1 MYFHICFR
9 TGKNEQYG
17 IVYFLHWD
25 SNVNLQLVQ
34 NIILQWWAYEPTYWR
49 NKWWLFSVSNK
60 TDRGSWK
67 VITYY
72 YLYSMPPTRQ
82 IALTKIMIIWF
93 FRYMVARKDIKAGQL
108 IFKNTPLS
116 VGPNQNAKCVCI
128 VCFDQ
133 VNIWSYI
140 LTAFVLDKIVCSKF
154 IFLKQLFI

>member
-1 MYFHICFR
+1 MTTFSIFFS

-25 SNVNLQLVQ
+25 SSVKLQLMQ
-34 NIILQWWAYEPTYWR
+34 NIILQWWAYETTCWR
-49 NKWWLFSVSNK
+49 NKWWLLSVSNK

-72 YLYSMPPTRQ
+72 YLYSMPPTRRDRPYKDNNHM
-82 IALTKIMIIWF
+82 TF

-133 VNIWSYI
+133 VNIWSKYF
-140 LTAFVLDKIVCSKF
+140 ASFA
-154 IFLKQLFI
+154 